1 VATRTSEVRDSG
13 AEVARLYGEY
23 GAQIQ
28 RFCLGRLRSRE
39 DAEDATQNTFLR
51 AYAALRRGVVP
62 ELESA
67 WLFKIARNVCLSRR
81 LAGSRRS
88 RVETP
93 HDLQAMQDWIPAPGD
108 DHDELIRLDE
118 ALATLP
124 ERLQR
129 AILLRE
135 WQGLSYSEI
144 ALELGISL
152 SAVET
157 LIFRAR
163 RQLAQALE
171 NTVTKPA
178 RRLKQALNL
187 GPLLGTLKG
196 LLGATGAANLTAG
209 AAAVAVLTVGGLEA
223 GGIHAIPSGGSNRGS
238 TTPATTP
245 APVVASPAVHTQRS
259 GTKSSVAARPRP
271 VGSASGA
278 RVVVR
283 GATRRRAPVTQ
294 AAAASSVPAPG
305 ALLGVPA
312 GGGSD
317 PGPAAAASSAGT
329 PGTAAQPQLQPAQP
343 KVSASTG
350 PGTGPIGRLPSPP
363 AVTTP
368 VVTVPPV
375 TTPAVTT
382 PVVTVPPVTT
392 PAVTTPVVTVP
403 PVTTPAVTTP
413 AVTTPAVTTPAVT
426 TPAVTV
432 PPVTAPS
439 TPVPSTPAPS
449 VSVPV
454 PSVPAPTA
462 TVAVPPPPTVAV
474 PSVPPPPVSVPV
486 PPPAPPAQPSVPAVT
501 LPQVP

>member
-171 NTVTKPA
+171 NTVAKPA
-178 RRLKQALNL
+178 RRLKQALSL

-223 GGIHAIPSGGSNRGS
+223 GGIHALPSGGSNRRS

-245 APVVASPAVHTQRS
+245 APVVASRAVHVRSS

-271 VGSASGA
+271 AGSVGGA
-278 RVVVR
+278 KGIR
-283 GATRRRAPVTQ
+283 GHAARRRAPVTQ
-294 AAAASSVPAPG
+294 GAATVASAGASGVLPG
-305 ALLGVPA
+305 APA
-312 GGGSD
+312 GGGTD
-317 PGPAAAASSAGT
+317 PGRAPGAPSVGT
-329 PGTAAQPQLQPAQP
+329 PSTAAQPQLQPAAQP

-350 PGTGPIGRLPSPP
+350 TGTGPIVQSPGPP
-363 AVTTP
+363 A
-368 VVTVPPV
+368 VTVPPV

-403 PVTTPAVTTP
+403 PVTTPAVSVPAVTTP

-432 PPVTAPS
+432 PPVT
-439 TPVPSTPAPS
+439 VPSTPAPS

-454 PSVPAPTA
+454 PSVPTPTA

-474 PSVPPPPVSVPV
+474 PSVPTPPVSVPV
-486 PPPAPPAQPSVPAVT
+486 PPPAPPPQPSVPAVT